1 MYNLKTQNKMKT
13 RVTIQVIENCG
24 IKQEQSQLFD
34 HFADAMDAL
43 KFYVKKHGAQFNQEK
58 RCWDKS
64 ICCGDGIR
72 FIIDGDLSQIFKAN
86 EFINS

>member
-1 MYNLKTQNKMKT
+1 MKT
-13 RVTIQVIENCG
+13 RVTIQLIENCR

-34 HFADAMDAL
+34 NFTDAMKAL
-43 KFYVKKHGAQFNQEK
+43 KFHVKENNAQFNQAQ

-64 ICCGDGIR
+64 ICVGDGIR

-86 EFINS
+86 EFINEN